1 MANRSVTILGI
12 NTDGTLILSDR
23 ESTAVNPG
31 DTVTWAIGADAG
43 AVKVT
48 KLVDSSGTNLFSPV
62 PAFQTR
68 TATWLGTINPAA
80 KKGLLATYNIS
91 YTIGTSTTESRVA
104 AKIQVNP

>member
-1 MANRSVTILGI
+1 MANHSVTVLGI
-12 NTDGTLILSDR
+12 NPDGTLILSDR

-43 AVKVT
+43 TVKVT
-48 KLVDSSGTNLFSPV
+48 KLTDSSGTNIFSPV
-62 PAFQTR
+62 PVFQSR

-80 KKGLLATYNIS
+80 KRGLLATYNIS
-91 YTIGTSTTESRVA
+91 YTIGSNPTESRVA